1 MSRPF
6 RAIFNTITTKNTE
19 PRLGAI
25 FFSDPSFVNWIRWV
39 RVDLSHQFYFMQ
51 VLLIKFSC
59 KWPCSFDNTIS
70 GVDWPDEVVAIMLL
84 CRNRQWLKDEE
95 NWGRKLLLSVAV
107 QYCNNIVYIARV
119 IRYICSHVT
128 ACMATSTTWLLFHF
142 KLRFVKLDRSD
153 VPPLTH
159 FSACS
164 TQHRAKRNNR
174 FLE

>member
-70 GVDWPDEVVAIMLL
+70 GVDWPDEVAAIMLSEPAMTK
-84 CRNRQWLKDEE
+84 RW
-95 NWGRKLLLSVAV
+95 RKLGPKTVVERHCSVL
-107 QYCNNIVYIARV
+107 Q
-119 IRYICSHVT
+119 
-128 ACMATSTTWLLFHF
+128 
-142 KLRFVKLDRSD
+142 
-153 VPPLTH
+153 
-159 FSACS
+159 
-164 TQHRAKRNNR
+164 QHRLHCTRNKIYLFSCNCVHGHEHNLTSFSFQIAIR
-174 FLE
+174 QAWSFGCSAFNPLLRLFYTTSRQKE